1 MHMAARTHVAATG
14 VIIRV
19 TAVIDDVQDGSN
31 NQNKSLEQKYSNACS
46 LHLE

>member
-19 TAVIDDVQDGSN
+19 TAVIDVQDGSN
-31 NQNKSLEQKYSNACS
+31 NQHKSLELKYSNACS